1 MTYGTVGML
10 AYSSQRESLS
20 FQKKT
25 GNPGCQ
31 LGPLPE
37 AFQSPRHAAL
47 LHQNLGMESSHPE
60 ATRLGKLSNALWVG
74 SATLSFLHP
83 KTDPS
88 KNCPVLQPMNS
99 TSSYSFNQ
107 WGKGEASIS

>member
-37 AFQSPRHAAL
+37 AFQSPSHAAL
-47 LHQNLGMESSHPE
+47 LHRNLGMESSHPE

-74 SATLSFLHP
+74 SATLSCLHP